1 MKARL
6 AVAAALVFTLFVG
19 WLSGASGRWALDRA
33 LRASELR
40 GDLLEAHASLLGA
53 QVSFCNADFG
63 EMSQRLENARES
75 AGRAGTRL
83 GNTGLNDGP
92 LRMHLSG
99 FGAGIDEA
107 QRLAARL
114 RRGADRT
121 SRVQGPA
128 LPVKISEKP

>member
-1 MKARL
+1 MKRRL
-6 AVAAALVFTLFVG
+6 AVAAALLFTLFVG
-19 WLSGASGRWALDRA
+19 WLSGAAGRWELNRA
-33 LRASELR
+33 LHASELR

-63 EMSQRLENARES
+63 EMSQRLENAREF

-83 GNTGLNDGP
+83 GDAGLNDGL
-92 LRMHLSG
+92 LRVELSG
-99 FGAGIDEA
+99 LGAGVDEA

-114 RRGADRT
+114 TRGADRA
-121 SRVQGPA
+121 SRVHGPA